1 MASKKALGKGLKALL
16 PDAPEEEVKQN
27 SGSIIDVEVARV
39 SPNPFQ
45 PRESFD
51 PVNFEELKKSISE
64 NGLVQPISVRVFE
77 NGYQLIAGE
86 RRLRAVRDL
95 GFETIPAY
103 VLDVRSNEEM
113 LELAIIENVHREDLN
128 PLDIAGG
135 YQRLID
141 ECRLTQEQVALK
153 VGKDRTTVTNFLRL
167 LRLPRR
173 IQDSL
178 RLNELSMGHARAL
191 IALERAEDQIEIW
204 QKAVK
209 AGLSVRKVEEMVRA
223 LAPNAK
229 AKPVKAEINL
239 PYYLREIEDR
249 FRRGLATQ
257 VHIKPGKKGGKI
269 EIEYYN
275 DDDLMRLVAIVEHQD

>member
-16 PDAPEEEVKQN
+16 PDTPEEEVKQN
-27 SGSIIDVEVARV
+27 SGSIIDIDVARV

-51 PVNFEELKKSISE
+51 PINFEELKRSISE
-64 NGLVQPISVRVFE
+64 NGLVQPITVRAFE

-95 GFETIPAY
+95 GYETIPAY
-103 VLDVRSNEEM
+103 ILDVRSNEEM
-113 LELAIIENVHREDLN
+113 LELAIIENIHREDLN
-128 PLDIAGG
+128 PLDIASG

-141 ECRLTQEQVALK
+141 ECRLTQEDVAQK

-191 IALERAEDQIEIW
+191 ISLERAEDQIEIW

-209 AGLSVRKVEEMVRA
+209 AGLSVRKVEEMARA
-223 LAPNAK
+223 LTTS
-229 AKPVKAEINL
+229 AKPKAVKTDANL
-239 PYYLREIEDR
+239 PYYLREVEDR
-249 FRRGLATQ
+249 FRRALATQ

-275 DDDLMRLVAIVEHQD
+275 DDDLMRLITIVEHQD